1 MQDDEYPEDEVND
14 KNIEDLISAALNYH
28 PEDLQS
34 FKSEKQLREKVKS
47 IIAEY
52 LDSFY
57 LFGYDIDGG
66 TILIKSGQSDQQL
79 DALDTL
85 AHRLLLSG
93 NIGPKM

>member
-1 MQDDEYPEDEVND
+1 MQDDEYPDEEVND
-14 KNIEDLISAALNYH
+14 KNIEDLINAALNHH
-28 PEDLQS
+28 PKDLQS
-34 FKSEKQLREKVKS
+34 FKNERQLREKVKS

-57 LFGYDIDGG
+57 LFGYDIDGR
-66 TILIKSGQSDQQL
+66 TILIKAGQSDQQL

>member
-1 MQDDEYPEDEVND
+1 MQDDENPEEEIND
-14 KNIEDLISAALNYH
+14 KNIEDLINAALNYH
-28 PEDLQS
+28 PEDLKS
-34 FKSEKQLREKVKS
+34 FTTERQLREKVKS

-57 LFGYDIDGG
+57 LFGYDIDGR

-85 AHRLLLSG
+85 AHRLLLAG
-93 NIGPKM
+93 NIGPKI